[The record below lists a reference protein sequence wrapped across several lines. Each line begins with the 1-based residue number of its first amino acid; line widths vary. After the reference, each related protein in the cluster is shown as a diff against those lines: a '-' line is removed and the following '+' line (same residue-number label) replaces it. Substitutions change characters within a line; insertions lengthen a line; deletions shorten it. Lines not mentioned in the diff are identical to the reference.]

1 MLELLLTGLIEVLKP
16 FNMLM
21 AFVGT
26 MLGLILGALP
36 GIGPPLAIS
45 LLLPLIFGIDPVSGV
60 VLMLGVFNAAVYGGS
75 ISAILI
81 NTPGTPGSIATC
93 FDGYPMARQ
102 GKAGEALGA
111 SLISSVIGGLITT
124 VFFIFLLGPIARLS
138 LKFGPS
144 QMFLII
150 LLSLGTVSRLATGS
164 ILKGII
170 SSGIG
175 ILLGLVGY
183 DLMSGVSRFSFDY
196 KYLQGGLHIVVTLIG
211 WFAVTELLFLVQM
224 KGGTISSTKLQIGNA
239 LKGAKESLKHLK
251 LIGVSSIIG
260 AFLGALPGIGI
271 ALANLVAYGNAKS
284 NSKHPEK
291 FGTGII
297 EGVIAPEAANNAVT
311 GCSLIPTLALGIPGG
326 ATLAVILGG
335 LMILGV
341 TPGPRLIS
349 QDPRLVGSIMVSLI
363 FINLLILFIGFL
375 LINLYQYITRVKI
388 AYIAPIILTISFFGA
403 YITRHYIADIFFVIV
418 LGLLAY
424 GMRKANYSLPCM
436 VLGFV
441 LAKMLEENF
450 SKSLMI
456 SDNGYLIFLE
466 WPLNVLIVSIGI
478 LIYLFPVL
486 NKLIRRESGKRQ

>member
-1 MLELLLTGLIEVLKP
+1 MLELLLTGLTEVLKP
-16 FNMLM
+16 FNILM
-21 AFVGT
+21 GFVGT
-26 MLGLILGALP
+26 ILGLILGALP

-45 LLLPLIFGIDPVSGV
+45 LLLPLIFGIDPVSGT
-60 VLMLGVFNAAVYGGS
+60 VLMLAVFNASVYGGS

-102 GKAGEALGA
+102 GRAGEALGA

-124 VFFIFLLGPIARLS
+124 IFFISLLGPIARLS

-164 ILKGII
+164 LLKGII

-175 ILLGLVGY
+175 ILLGLIGY
-183 DLMSGVSRFSFDY
+183 DLMSGVSRFSFGY

-211 WFAVTELLFLVQM
+211 WFAITELLFLVQM
-224 KGGTISSTKLQIGNA
+224 KTTTISSSKLKIGTAIN
-239 LKGAKESLKHLK
+239 GAKESLKHLR
-251 LIGVSSIIG
+251 LIGTSSIIG

-284 NSKHPEK
+284 NSKYPEK

-311 GCSLIPTLALGIPGG
+311 GCSLIPTLALAIPGG

-341 TPGPRLIS
+341 TPGPRLVNE
-349 QDPRLVGSIMVSLI
+349 DPRLIGSIMVSLV
-363 FINLLILFIGFL
+363 FINFLILFIGFL
-375 LINLYQYITRVKI
+375 LVNLYQYITRVKI
-388 AYIAPIILTISFFGA
+388 AYIVPIILAISFFGA
-403 YITRHYIADIFFVIV
+403 YITRYYIADIFFIIA

-424 GMRKANYSLPCM
+424 GMRKAKYSIPCM

-441 LAKMLEENF
+441 LSKMLEENF
-450 SKSLMI
+450 HKSLLI
-456 SDNGYLIFLE
+456 SDKGYLIFLE
-466 WPLNVLIVSIGI
+466 WPVNALIVLIGV
-478 LIYLFPVL
+478 LIYLFPFL
-486 NKLIRRESGKRQ
+486 KQLRLKKNRLS

>member
-1 MLELLLTGLIEVLKP
+1 LLELLLTGLTEVLKP
-16 FNMLM
+16 FNILM
-21 AFVGT
+21 GFVGT
-26 MLGLILGALP
+26 ILGLILGALP

-45 LLLPLIFGIDPVSGV
+45 LLLPLIFGIDPVSGT
-60 VLMLGVFNAAVYGGS
+60 VLMLAVFNASVYGGS

-102 GKAGEALGA
+102 GRAGEALGA

-124 VFFIFLLGPIARLS
+124 IFFISLLGPIARLS

-164 ILKGII
+164 LLKGII

-175 ILLGLVGY
+175 ILLGLIGY
-183 DLMSGVSRFSFDY
+183 DLMSGVSRFSFGY

-211 WFAVTELLFLVQM
+211 WFAITELLFLVQM
-224 KGGTISSTKLQIGNA
+224 KTTTISSSKLKIGTAIN
-239 LKGAKESLKHLK
+239 GAKESLKHLR
-251 LIGVSSIIG
+251 LIGTSSIIG

-284 NSKHPEK
+284 NSKYPEK

-311 GCSLIPTLALGIPGG
+311 GCSLIPTLALAIPGG

-341 TPGPRLIS
+341 TPGPRLVNE
-349 QDPRLVGSIMVSLI
+349 DPRLIGSIMVSLV
-363 FINLLILFIGFL
+363 FINFLILFIGFL
-375 LINLYQYITRVKI
+375 LVNLYQYITRVKI
-388 AYIAPIILTISFFGA
+388 AYIVPIILAISFFGA
-403 YITRHYIADIFFVIV
+403 YITRYYIADIFFIIA

-424 GMRKANYSLPCM
+424 GMRKAKYSIPCM

-441 LAKMLEENF
+441 LSKMLEENF
-450 SKSLMI
+450 HKSLLI
-456 SDNGYLIFLE
+456 SDKGYLIFLE
-466 WPLNVLIVSIGI
+466 WPVNALIVLIGV
-478 LIYLFPVL
+478 LIYLFPFL
-486 NKLIRRESGKRQ
+486 KQLRLKKNRLS

>member
-1 MLELLLTGLIEVLKP
+1 LLELLLTGLIEVLKP
-16 FNMLM
+16 FNILM
-21 AFVGT
+21 AFLGT
-26 MLGLILGALP
+26 ILGLILGALP

-60 VLMLGVFNAAVYGGS
+60 VLMLGVFNASVYGGS
-75 ISAILI
+75 ISAILL

-111 SLISSVIGGLITT
+111 SLVSSVIGGLITT
-124 VFFIFLLGPIARLS
+124 IFFIFLLGPIAKLS

-183 DLMSGVSRFSFDY
+183 DLMSGMSRFSFGY
-196 KYLQGGLHIVVTLIG
+196 KYLEGGLHIVVTLIG

-224 KGGTISSTKLQIGNA
+224 KGSTISSTKLEIGNA
-239 LKGAKESLKHLK
+239 IKGAKESLKHLK
-251 LIGVSSIIG
+251 LIGVSSLIG
-260 AFLGALPGIGI
+260 SFLGALPGIGI

-311 GCSLIPTLALGIPGG
+311 GCSLIPTLALAIPGG

-349 QDPRLVGSIMVSLI
+349 QDPRLIGSIMVSLL
-363 FINLLILFIGFL
+363 FINLIILFIGFL
-375 LINLYQYITRVKI
+375 LVNVYQYITRVKI
-388 AYIAPIILTISFFGA
+388 AYIVPIVLAISFFGA

-424 GMRKANYSLPCM
+424 AMRKAKYSVPCM

-450 SKSLMI
+450 HKSLLI
-456 SDNGYLIFLE
+456 SDTGYLIFLE
-466 WPLNVLIVSIGI
+466 WPVNILIVVIGI
-478 LIYLFPVL
+478 FIYIFPVL
-486 NKLIRRESGKRQ
+486 KRLTGRLSKK

>member
-1 MLELLLTGLIEVLKP
+1 
-16 FNMLM
+16 
-21 AFVGT
+21 
-26 MLGLILGALP
+26 
-36 GIGPPLAIS
+36 
-45 LLLPLIFGIDPVSGV
+45 
-60 VLMLGVFNAAVYGGS
+60 
-75 ISAILI
+75 
-81 NTPGTPGSIATC
+81 
-93 FDGYPMARQ
+93 
-102 GKAGEALGA
+102 
-111 SLISSVIGGLITT
+111 
-124 VFFIFLLGPIARLS
+124 
-138 LKFGPS
+138 
-144 QMFLII
+144 MFLII

-183 DLMSGVSRFSFDY
+183 DLMSGMSRFSFGY
-196 KYLQGGLHIVVTLIG
+196 KYLEGGLHIVVTLIG

-224 KGGTISSTKLQIGNA
+224 KGSTISSTKLEIGNA
-239 LKGAKESLKHLK
+239 IKGAKESLKHLK
-251 LIGVSSIIG
+251 LIGVSSLIG
-260 AFLGALPGIGI
+260 SFLGALPGIGI

-311 GCSLIPTLALGIPGG
+311 GCSLIPTLALAIPGG

-349 QDPRLVGSIMVSLI
+349 QDPRLIGSIMVSLL
-363 FINLLILFIGFL
+363 FINLIILFIGFL
-375 LINLYQYITRVKI
+375 LVNVYQYITRVKI
-388 AYIAPIILTISFFGA
+388 AYIVPIVLAISFFGA

-424 GMRKANYSLPCM
+424 AMRKAKYSVPCM

-450 SKSLMI
+450 HKSLLI
-456 SDNGYLIFLE
+456 SDTGYLIFLE
-466 WPLNVLIVSIGI
+466 WPVNILIVVIGI
-478 LIYLFPVL
+478 FIYIFPVL
-486 NKLIRRESGKRQ
+486 KRLTGRLSKK